1 MGLTLSAIENAI
13 GSVGRLGATAPVML
27 GDLVL
32 TGIEVPDRLQV
43 GGRQMMVVH
52 RLPGG
57 GRVVDT
63 LGNDPGRLELAGKF
77 LGPNA
82 QTRAQTIEKMRLRGV
97 PVVFSVAGMALQ
109 VWIVRFVYSYEAK
122 GALCSYEL
130 TLERPAESV
139 VSPDMG
145 KTLSNVL
152 GTDVGSG
159 LTQISSV
166 ISDVS
171 DGLFVESG
179 QVGSIVGQIVPL
191 GALLGVGGPLA
202 KVGEAL
208 TTTSTLSQS
217 VANLAGTS
225 TALESLSQQISV
237 SGQGL
242 MSALEVSG
250 QNIEN
255 IQIGN
260 AASLSA
266 VVGNAAIQST
276 GADVGGLVN
285 RSNAYVGQTQ
295 GLTSQIPPVHS

>member
-1 MGLTLSAIENAI
+1 MGLTLSALENAI

-63 LGNDPGRLELAGKF
+63 LGNDPGRLELTGKF

-82 QTRAQTIEKMRLRGV
+82 QARAQAIEKMRVRGA
-97 PVVFSVAGMALQ
+97 PVVFSAAGIALQ

-139 VSPDMG
+139 GSATVG
-145 KTLSNVL
+145 NTLSDVL
-152 GTDVGSG
+152 GNDVDSG
-159 LTQISSV
+159 LTQLTDV
-166 ISDVS
+166 ISAVS

-179 QVGSIVGQIVPL
+179 QVGSIVGQLMPL
-191 GALLGVGGPLA
+191 GTLVGAGGSLA
-202 KVGEAL
+202 KVSDAL
-208 TTTSTLSQS
+208 ATTSALSQG
-217 VANLAGTS
+217 ATNLAGAS
-225 TALESLSQQISV
+225 TVLDSLSQQLSV

-242 MSALEVSG
+242 MSALEISG

-255 IQIGN
+255 IQIEN
-260 AASLSA
+260 ASSLSA
-266 VVGNAAIQST
+266 VMGNAAVQSV

-285 RSNAYVGQTQ
+285 RSNAYVGQAQ
-295 GLTSQIPPVHS
+295 GLTAQMPAVHS

>member
-13 GSVGRLGATAPVML
+13 GSVGRSGATAPVML

-63 LGNDPGRLELAGKF
+63 LGNDPGRLELTGKF

-152 GTDVGSG
+152 GTDVASG

-179 QVGSIVGQIVPL
+179 QVGSIVGQIMPL

-217 VANLAGTS
+217 VTNLAGTS
-225 TALESLSQQISV
+225 TALESLSQQLSV

>member
-1 MGLTLSAIENAI
+1 MGLTLSALENAI
-13 GSVGRLGATAPVML
+13 GSAGRLGATAPVML
-27 GDLVL
+27 GELVL

-63 LGNDPGRLELAGKF
+63 LGNDPGRLELTGKF

-82 QTRAQTIEKMRLRGV
+82 QARAQAIEKMRVRGT
-97 PVVFSVAGMALQ
+97 PVAFSAAGIALQ

-139 VSPDMG
+139 SSANAG
-145 KTLSNVL
+145 NTLSNVL
-152 GTDVGSG
+152 GSDVGSG
-159 LTQISSV
+159 LAQLSGV

-179 QVGSIVGQIVPL
+179 QLASIVGQVMPL
-191 GALLGVGGPLA
+191 GTLVGAGGSLA
-202 KVGEAL
+202 KVSDAL
-208 TTTSTLSQS
+208 TTTSALSQG
-217 VANLAGTS
+217 VMNLAGAS
-225 TALESLSQQISV
+225 TVLDNLSRQLSI

-242 MSALEVSG
+242 MSALQVSG

-255 IQIGN
+255 IQVESVS
-260 AASLSA
+260 SLSA
-266 VVGNAAIQST
+266 VVGNAAVQSV
-276 GADVGGLVN
+276 GADVGGLIN
-285 RSNAYVGQTQ
+285 RSNASVGQAL
-295 GLTSQIPPVHS
+295 GLTAQTPAVHS